1 MLCSAARMNARELAT
16 TPSFT
21 SLGAMLVGES
31 PEVTW
36 TATEPVPAPE

>member
-1 MLCSAARMNARELAT
+1 VLCSAARMNARELAT

-21 SLGAMLVGES
+21 SFGAMLVGES

-36 TATEPVPAPE
+36 TATEPVPGPE